1 MRYQAQ
7 RAPRQETLRLRGVE
21 HHLTCWGP
29 PAAPGRAPLVFLHGF
44 LDSGAT
50 FQFVVDALAHE
61 HAIVAPDWRGFGGS
75 GWNGGPYWFPDYFA
89 DLDALL
95 GTIAPQTPVTLIG
108 HSMGGNIACLYG
120 GVRPQRVARI
130 VNLEGFGLPRS
141 SAEAAPERI
150 RRWLDQLL
158 EPPRFSEYDSLEQ
171 FTTTLMRR
179 NPRLEAARAAFI
191 AASWASPL
199 AGGRYTVRADPAHK
213 LVNPVLYRRDE
224 AEACWRR
231 CVAPVLLVLG
241 GRSELRAALGADC
254 TDEYFRALYP
264 RLEIA
269 TLPHVG
275 HMMHHE
281 DPPAVARL
289 IDGFLAAG

>member
-1 MRYQAQ
+1 MPYQPE

-29 PAAPGRAPLVFLHGF
+29 RAAPGSAPLVFLPGF
-44 LDSGAT
+44 LDTGAT
-50 FQFVVDALAHE
+50 FQFVVDALARE
-61 HAIVAPDWRGFGGS
+61 QPIVAPDWRGFGGS
-75 GWNGGPYWFPDYFA
+75 SWNGGPYWFPDYFA

-95 GTIAPQTPVTLIG
+95 DAIAPQAPVTLVG

-141 SAEAAPERI
+141 SPEAAPERI

-171 FTTTLMRR
+171 FAAVLMRR
-179 NPRLEAARAAFI
+179 NPRLAAAHAAFV
-191 AASWASPL
+191 AACWASPL
-199 AGGRYTVRADPAHK
+199 TQGRYTVGADPAHK

-241 GRSELRAALGADC
+241 GQSELRSALGADC
-254 TDEYFRALYP
+254 TDEYFRGIYP
-264 RLEIA
+264 QLQIARL
-269 TLPHVG
+269 PQVG

-281 DPPAVARL
+281 DPVAVARL
-289 IDGFLAAG
+289 IDAFLAAG

>member
-1 MRYQAQ
+1 MPYRVQ
-7 RAPRQETLRLRGVE
+7 RAPRGETLRLRGVE

-29 PAAPGRAPLVFLHGF
+29 RAAPDRPPLVFLHGF
-44 LDSGAT
+44 LDTGAT
-50 FQFVVDALAHE
+50 FQFVVDALARE
-61 HAIVAPDWRGFGGS
+61 HAIVAPDWRGFGRS

-95 GTIAPQTPVTLIG
+95 DALAPESPVTLVG

-141 SAEAAPERI
+141 SPEAAPERI

-171 FTTTLMRR
+171 FTGVLMRR

-191 AASWASPL
+191 AASWAQPL
-199 AGGRYTVRADPAHK
+199 PDGRFTVRADPAHK

-231 CVAPVLLVLG
+231 CVAPVLLALG
-241 GRSELRAALGADC
+241 GLSELRSALGADC
-254 TDEYFRALYP
+254 TDEYFRGIYP
-264 RLEIA
+264 QLQIA
-269 TLPHVG
+269 TLPHAG

-281 DPPAVARL
+281 DPAAVARL
-289 IDGFLAAG
+289 IDGFLVAD